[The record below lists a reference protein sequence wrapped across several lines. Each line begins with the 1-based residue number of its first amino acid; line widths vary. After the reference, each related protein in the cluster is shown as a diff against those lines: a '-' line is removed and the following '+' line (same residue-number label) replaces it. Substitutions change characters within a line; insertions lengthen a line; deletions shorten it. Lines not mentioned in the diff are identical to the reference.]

1 MLLHHFGFFEREIIN
16 FFLILSHRVE
26 IFPIILSLKFHVKFW
41 FHIKSAAQDNFS
53 NFHTV
58 FFLSFF
64 FANFIFFKLVFS
76 TFFKH
81 IFVLCFV
88 WIFLRGEKFCLL
100 SNIFAFFLAKYRS
113 PDSFFLYTFIS
124 FKFLRDIQIT
134 TSHSARALFSIFFQV
149 RL

>member
-1 MLLHHFGFFEREIIN
+1 MLLHHFGFFEREIIY

-88 WIFLRGEKFCLL
+88 WIFFWEERNSVFLVTFLHFFQP
-100 SNIFAFFLAKYRS
+100 NIAHQIV
-113 PDSFFLYTFIS
+113 FLYTFIS